1 MSPRQ
6 STFETAQLVL
16 ELGRSYAVKTVK
28 HISGLNEPWDFF
40 FLSWHRKNSVRGKA
54 TGNK

>member
-16 ELGRSYAVKTVK
+16 ELGRSYAVKTAK

-40 FLSWHRKNSVRGKA
+40 FFCLGK
-54 TGNK
+54 KEFSER

>member
-16 ELGRSYAVKTVK
+16 ELGRSYAVKTAK

-40 FLSWHRKNSVRGKA
+40 FFFVLAQKEFSER
-54 TGNK
+54 